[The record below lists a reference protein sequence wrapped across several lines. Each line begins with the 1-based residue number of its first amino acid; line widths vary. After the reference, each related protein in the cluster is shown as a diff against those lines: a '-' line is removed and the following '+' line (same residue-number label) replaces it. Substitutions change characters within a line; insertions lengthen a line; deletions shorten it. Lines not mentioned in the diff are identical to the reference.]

1 MATFVHSDM
10 CVLLHRAMIF
20 AFFEQ
25 PAISGSE
32 GKAGGIKLWL
42 YNPHQRAA
50 GEHLTA
56 SFSNSAKTVSQF
68 NITLNFKVYINLLF
82 TLI

>member
-1 MATFVHSDM
+1 MAPFVHSDVR
-10 CVLLHRAMIF
+10 VLLHLDMIF
-20 AFFEQ
+20 ASFEQ

-42 YNPHQRAA
+42 YNPHKRTA
-50 GEHLTA
+50 GDHLKV

-68 NITLNFKVYINLLF
+68 NITLNFKV
-82 TLI
+82 